1 MRDCCAATSPDPS
14 PVPSYEL
21 LKAVHVGAAAL
32 SIGGF
37 VLRYLLMLARS
48 PVLGA
53 RLVRVLPHV
62 VDTVLLASAL
72 AMAWLIGALPAWL
85 TVKIVALLAYIVV
98 GSIALKRGRTLA
110 GRAVAGLVAI
120 AIFGF
125 IVSVAI
131 SKSPL
136 GPFG

>member
-1 MRDCCAATSPDPS
+1 MPDYLVIKHIHATAA
-14 PVPSYEL
+14 VI
-21 LKAVHVGAAAL
+21 
-32 SIGGF
+32 SIAGF
-37 VLRYLLMLARS
+37 VLRYLLMLVRS
-48 PVLGA
+48 PLLGA

-72 AMAWLIGALPAWL
+72 AMAWMIGALPAWL

-131 SKSPL
+131 GKSPL